1 MGRGV
6 SPSFTEHLRCV
17 YPFYTVA
24 FSLKFHFN
32 KGTIPIQILNPLVS
46 KEPPA
51 DKCPHD
57 SGEPEGMIGA
67 MKGTPP
73 PPPDTW
79 TKDGSLLGGPPHRLS
94 PPAAEPLLLR
104 LVSAPSSAAPRPFLP
119 QFLAPWQWT

>member
-73 PPPDTW
+73 TTARHMDKGWQPVGRSPTPAVPA
-79 TKDGSLLGGPPHRLS
+79 GS
-94 PPAAEPLLLR
+94 
-104 LVSAPSSAAPRPFLP
+104 
-119 QFLAPWQWT
+119 